1 MRNNNQSNSIIR
13 WLVVAGDFVLL
24 NVIMLAFAHWHWR
37 MNSWPEGRLEIFVL
51 VNNLALMLGEVR
63 YSTII
68 HQRIVNAGEIL
79 RRVVKLTVLQSVLAY
94 VVLKVF
100 AYDLPVGWL
109 QWGIGSSFVALL
121 VPKRLLER
129 WVVKLYREAGRN
141 TRTAVLVGS
150 DPELVRI
157 YRKLKDDATL
167 GYRVLGYYADSELGQ
182 WTHTLQGDGGRPEDA
197 GPDRAVTGIAPS
209 EIKRLGTMA
218 EFLSY
223 LSEPE
228 RLTLG
233 DELYLCVSRRDRD
246 IIRRV
251 SSLCDHRLIR
261 FYYVPVSVESIGL
274 NLKSELIDEMEVYT
288 TYENPLQ
295 NPLNRLVKRVFDIV
309 LSVAFLIPT
318 AILFPIVWLVIMPT
332 SGEIQSVASDKI
344 SHSRVC

>member
-68 HQRIVNAGEIL
+68 HQRIVNAGDIL

-157 YRKLKDDATL
+157 YRKLK
-167 GYRVLGYYADSELGQ
+167 EL
-182 WTHTLQGDGGRPEDA
+182 
-197 GPDRAVTGIAPS
+197 
-209 EIKRLGTMA
+209 
-218 EFLSY
+218 
-223 LSEPE
+223 
-228 RLTLG
+228 
-233 DELYLCVSRRDRD
+233 
-246 IIRRV
+246 
-251 SSLCDHRLIR
+251 
-261 FYYVPVSVESIGL
+261 
-274 NLKSELIDEMEVYT
+274 
-288 TYENPLQ
+288 
-295 NPLNRLVKRVFDIV
+295 
-309 LSVAFLIPT
+309 
-318 AILFPIVWLVIMPT
+318 
-332 SGEIQSVASDKI
+332 
-344 SHSRVC
+344 